1 MGGGH
6 SVQRVSYAGGGYGDR
21 NSTLNEYS
29 EGEEK
34 KVFISHSMR
43 DHAQAGLLAYQAEN
57 ENFDVEFDD
66 TSLQNPVRGRDWHP
80 VVERK
85 IKYSD
90 VLVVMVGEDTA
101 TRRAV
106 DYEVRTAHKHGVPV
120 IPVRIHRGKNH
131 RLSKP
136 IVQYGYEVSDWDT
149 EEIQNRINMAS

>member
-1 MGGGH
+1 
-6 SVQRVSYAGGGYGDR
+6 
-21 NSTLNEYS
+21 
-29 EGEEK
+29 
-34 KVFISHSMR
+34 MR

-57 ENFDVEFDD
+57 ENFDVEFEN
-66 TSLQNPVRGRDWHP
+66 TSLQTPVRSRDWHP

-90 VLVVMVGEDTA
+90 AVVVMIGEDTA